1 MGPSRAHVGGFVDPA
16 MMPAS
21 TAQTGKETAMTTA
34 ASLPEILRSEQVGE
48 RRFRFG
54 SVDAEGRDVVFGGQ
68 LLAQMIVSSAGLAPG
83 KEVKTIHAVFI
94 RPGTI
99 TQPIDIEV
107 TPINAGR
114 TFASDMVAVWQG
126 DRLCARGQILLHAP
140 EPDLIRTE
148 MAMPEEAPPEA
159 GTSVV
164 GGSVFPGAEMRVV
177 RGTGDSAPG
186 PAELAFWTRSPD
198 TPDDIVVSQAVLS
211 WATNGLLIGTAMKP
225 HNLDLSE
232 AHRTISTGVIS
243 NTLTFHDAF
252 DARDWLLLSH
262 DIPYAGRGR
271 VYGRGLVFTRDGRI
285 VASFVQDSMVRRIPD
300 GDALD
305 KRTAM

>member
-1 MGPSRAHVGGFVDPA
+1 
-16 MMPAS
+16 
-21 TAQTGKETAMTTA
+21 MTMA
-34 ASLPEILRSEQVGE
+34 GALPEILHSERLDE

-68 LLAQMIVSSAGLAPG
+68 LLAQMITASGALAGG
-83 KEVKTIHAVFI
+83 KEVKTIHAVFV

-107 TPINAGR
+107 TPVNAGR
-114 TFASDMVAVWQG
+114 TFASDSVTVWQG
-126 DRLCARGQILLHAP
+126 DRLCARGQVLLHAP
-140 EPDLIRTE
+140 EPDLIRSELE
-148 MAMPEEAPPEA
+148 MPDEPAPEE
-159 GTSVV
+159 GTPSRAF
-164 GGSVFPGAEMRVV
+164 VFPGAEMRVV

-186 PAELAFWTRSPD
+186 PAELSFWTRYPD
-198 TPDDIVVSQAVLS
+198 APDDQVASQAILS

-225 HNLDLSE
+225 HGLNLAD

-252 DARDWLLLSH
+252 NAREWLLLTH

-271 VYGRGLVFTRDGRI
+271 VYGRGHVFTREGHI
-285 VASFVQDSMVRRIPD
+285 VASFVQDSMVRGIAAGSTLD
-300 GDALD
+300 G
-305 KRTAM
+305 RTAM